1 MITRIVKL
9 KFKPGKGTF
18 FFEAFNDVKEKIRGF
33 EGNLYLEAMSTSD
46 DPDLVFTYSK
56 WQSEEHLNIYRKS
69 EVFGAVWPKLK
80 AEFAGKPEAW
90 TVESKFILD

>member
-46 DPDLVFTYSK
+46 DPDLV
-56 WQSEEHLNIYRKS
+56 
-69 EVFGAVWPKLK
+69 
-80 AEFAGKPEAW
+80 
-90 TVESKFILD
+90 